1 MHIMSLCLTLHV
13 NLGLSLR
20 KTAQAMNDLYGI
32 KISHQM
38 VSNYARTAALVIKP
52 VEDKNLLE
60 GATFSENF
68 EAYDIVFER
77 HKSHYSVHRFNCCT
91 VTSAAFDMAEKEKE
105 VFNNLVYLCRS
116 VRSRSRNKLRN
127 NQI

>member
-1 MHIMSLCLTLHV
+1 MKNNINCGNFICKLLCFICNRYV
-13 NLGLSLR
+13 
-20 KTAQAMNDLYGI
+20 
-32 KISHQM
+32 
-38 VSNYARTAALVIKP
+38 
-52 VEDKNLLE
+52 
-60 GATFSENF
+60 
-68 EAYDIVFER
+68 IVFER
-77 HKSHYSVHRFNCCT
+77 HKSHYNIHRFNCCA